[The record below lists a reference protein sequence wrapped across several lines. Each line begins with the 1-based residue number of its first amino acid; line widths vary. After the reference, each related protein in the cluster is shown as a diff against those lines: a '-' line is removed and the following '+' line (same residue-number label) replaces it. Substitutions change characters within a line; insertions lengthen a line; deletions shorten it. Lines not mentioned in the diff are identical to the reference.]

1 MNNYRAVEVLNPV
14 YSADEA
20 ESTSSDGLVVMESVD
35 YSLDSVVEVLDAVA
49 SDRCWRDGQSR
60 VKFRSLMLFV
70 PYYCAGGE
78 GSSVAAPN
86 FLFTLALAGALSD
99 LPDPVAGPCPW

>member
-35 YSLDSVVEVLDAVA
+35 YSLDSVVELLDTVA
-49 SDRCWRDGQSR
+49 SDRCWREGQSQ
-60 VKFRSLMLFV
+60 VKFR
-70 PYYCAGGE
+70 YC
-78 GSSVAAPN
+78 VLLAP
-86 FLFTLALAGALSD
+86 
-99 LPDPVAGPCPW
+99 C

>member
-1 MNNYRAVEVLNPV
+1 
-14 YSADEA
+14 
-20 ESTSSDGLVVMESVD
+20 MESVEC
-35 YSLDSVVEVLDAVA
+35 SLDSVMEVLDAVA
-49 SDRCWRDGQSR
+49 SDQCWREGQSR
-60 VKFRSLMLFV
+60 AKFRSLVLLA